1 MKEVYNRVK
10 EKIIRR
16 MNVITRTE
24 INGKKLVKTIKTKV
38 IAVAAYPTILKEM
51 KKWGNRT

>member
-24 INGKKLVKTIKTKV
+24 INGKKLVKAIKTKV
-38 IAVAAYPTILKEM
+38 IAVAAYPTILKGM